1 MARIPS
7 GRLYFVLLGIASVAV
22 ALAATRMIEPFQGP
36 SSGLALGFVLG
47 EAVVLAALPALLTL
61 FHVEQEARVGRF
73 TGLIGRALM
82 IGRVLAIR
90 GKRTAG
96 VVKEMREDRA
106 VRIARSIPLLNRLA
120 ERMERGIRGDIVKG
134 GMQLDPYA
142 FAARYSFYSVVLAAV
157 FVPLSL
163 ALSVLVSPTLLA
175 LMMIPAIILYTP
187 SLSAKNRASERKTNV
202 RDELPFFALLS
213 SVMQSAG
220 RSLVDAFRGTMGKQ
234 ILPAMEVEARLLQ
247 KSIGFGKDVAG
258 ALDDLAS
265 THPDDAFK
273 HFLFGYTGVLKSGG
287 DVVLYLSDR
296 TREYLA
302 SMRFRWQSY
311 AERVGTIGE
320 MLIIVFVLL
329 PLLLVVGAITM
340 PPEMVAEIAYA
351 SVAALPMIAL
361 VMYFMVRSAQPRTY
375 DVLGGDVRLGLIGLA
390 AGAMAAS
397 FTGQL
402 WLVVA
407 TSGAAGAALYGLPVR
422 VQMREVRM
430 TEAALPDFLRSIA
443 EYRKIGYD
451 MRKAVLETAA
461 KTKFNPVFD
470 SILERVAAQMSLG
483 VRLGEVKVAMRSWL
497 GRTTFFIL
505 DQITESGGGTPANI
519 EDLYNFISGYNRL
532 KKEATS
538 SVGLYKMLGYA
549 VPVAI
554 PLVVKVISGVIGS
567 FGSSAGSFFG
577 GGTASL
583 AIVNS
588 TVEIVTVVAA
598 GAIAFTMTRATDFT
612 AKNTL
617 NMTILFSL
625 AVLAIV
631 FTQYLPTSSF
641 SFGF

>member
-1 MARIPS
+1 MARVS
-7 GRLYFVLLGIASVAV
+7 AGRLYFIILGVAASLVLFLALQSASP
-22 ALAATRMIEPFQGP
+22 L
-36 SSGLALGFVLG
+36 SGLSKGLVLGFVLS
-47 EAVVLAALPALLTL
+47 EAIILVAFPLLLGL
-61 FHVEQEARVGRF
+61 FHVSLESKVRVSN
-73 TGLIGRALM
+73 
-82 IGRVLAIR
+82 VLDVFRKAHP
-90 GKRTAG
+90 G
-96 VVKEMREDRA
+96 VREVKEDRA
-106 VRIARSIPLLNRLA
+106 VRLTRSIPLLNRLA
-120 ERMERGIRGDIVKG
+120 ERVERSIRSDVVKG

-142 FAARYSFYSVVLAAV
+142 FAARYSFYSVALAAV

-163 ALSVLVSPTLLA
+163 VLSVLVSPTLLA
-175 LMMIPAIILYTP
+175 LMMVPAIILYTP
-187 SLSAKNRASERKTNV
+187 SLSAKNRVSERKTNV

-220 RSLVDAFRGTMGKQ
+220 RSLVDAFRGTLGKQ

-247 KSIGFGKDVAG
+247 KSIGFGKDLVG

-265 THPDDAFK
+265 THPDDSFK
-273 HFLFGYTGVLKSGG
+273 HFLYGYTGVLKSGG

-311 AERVGTIGE
+311 AEKVGTIGE

-340 PPEMVAEIAYA
+340 PPDLVAIISYV
-351 SVAALPMIAL
+351 SVAALPIIAL
-361 VMYFMVRSAQPRTY
+361 LMYFMVKAVQPRVY
-375 DVLGGDVRLGLIGLA
+375 DILGGDAKLGLVGVA
-390 AGAMAAS
+390 AGALVSS
-397 FTGQL
+397 FTGQV
-402 WLVVA
+402 WLMVA
-407 TSGAAGAALYGLPVR
+407 VSGAAGAALYGLPVR
-422 VQMREVRM
+422 AQIREVRL

-443 EYRKIGYD
+443 EYRKIGYN

-470 SILERVAAQMSLG
+470 SLLERMAAQMSLG
-483 VRLGEVKVAMRSWL
+483 VRLGEAKVAMRSWL
-497 GRTTFFIL
+497 GRMTVFIL
-505 DQITESGGGTPANI
+505 DQRTERWGGTPANI

-538 SVGLYKMLGYA
+538 SVGLYRMLGYA

-567 FGSSAGSFFG
+567 FGASSAGFFG

-583 AIVNS
+583 AIVNA
-588 TVEIVTVVAA
+588 TVDIVTVVAA

-617 NMTILFSL
+617 NMTILFAL
-625 AVLAIV
+625 AVVAVAL
-631 FTQYLPTSSF
+631 TQYLPNF
-641 SFGF
+641 SLGF

>member
-1 MARIPS
+1 MARVS
-7 GRLYFVLLGIASVAV
+7 AGRLYFAVLGV
-22 ALAATRMIEPFQGP
+22 AATLVLYMALRSVG
-36 SSGLALGFVLG
+36 SLSGLSKGLVLGFVLS
-47 EAVVLAALPALLTL
+47 EAVVLVAFPLLLGL
-61 FHVEQEARVGRF
+61 FHVSLESKFRVSGVWDAFRRARP
-73 TGLIGRALM
+73 
-82 IGRVLAIR
+82 
-90 GKRTAG
+90 G
-96 VVKEMREDRA
+96 VREVKEDRA
-106 VRIARSIPLLNRLA
+106 VRLTRSIPLLNRLA
-120 ERMERGIRGDIVKG
+120 ERVERSIRSDVVKG

-142 FAARYSFYSVVLAAV
+142 FAARYSFYSVALAAV

-163 ALSVLVSPTLLA
+163 VLSVLVSPTLLA
-175 LMMIPAIILYTP
+175 LMMVPAIILYTP
-187 SLSAKNRASERKTNV
+187 SLSAKNRVSERKTNV

-220 RSLVDAFRGTMGKQ
+220 RSLVDAFRGTLGKQ

-247 KSIGFGKDVAG
+247 KSIGFGKDLVG

-265 THPDDAFK
+265 THPDDSFK
-273 HFLFGYTGVLKSGG
+273 HFLYGYTGVLKSGG

-311 AERVGTIGE
+311 AEKVGTIGE

-340 PPEMVAEIAYA
+340 PPDLVAMISYV
-351 SVAALPMIAL
+351 SVAALPIIAL
-361 VMYFMVRSAQPRTY
+361 LMYFMVKSVQPRVY
-375 DVLGGDVRLGLIGLA
+375 DILGGDVRLGLVGVA
-390 AGAMAAS
+390 AGALVSS
-397 FTGQL
+397 FTGQI
-402 WLVVA
+402 WLMVA
-407 TSGAAGAALYGLPVR
+407 VSGAAGATLYGLPVR
-422 VQMREVRM
+422 AQIREVRL

-443 EYRKIGYD
+443 EYRKIGYN
-451 MRKAVLETAA
+451 MRKAILETAT

-470 SILERVAAQMSLG
+470 SILERIAAQMSLG

-497 GRTTFFIL
+497 GRMTMFIL

-538 SVGLYKMLGYA
+538 SVGLYRMLGYA

-554 PLVVKVISGVIGS
+554 PMVVKVISGVIGS
-567 FGSSAGSFFG
+567 FGASTAGFFG

-588 TVEIVTVVAA
+588 TVDIVTVVAA

-617 NMTILFSL
+617 NMTILFVL
-625 AVLAIV
+625 AVLALA
-631 FTQYLPTSSF
+631 FTQYLPSF
-641 SFGF
+641 SLGF

>member
-1 MARIPS
+1 VARVS
-7 GRLYFVLLGIASVAV
+7 AGRLYFAVLGVAASLVLLLALQSASP
-22 ALAATRMIEPFQGP
+22 L
-36 SSGLALGFVLG
+36 SGLSKGLVLGFVLS
-47 EAVVLAALPALLTL
+47 EAIILVAFPLLLSL
-61 FHVEQEARVGRF
+61 FHVSLESKVRVRNVLDAF
-73 TGLIGRALM
+73 RRAHP
-82 IGRVLAIR
+82 
-90 GKRTAG
+90 G
-96 VVKEMREDRA
+96 VREVKEDRA
-106 VRIARSIPLLNRLA
+106 ARLTRSIPLLNRLA
-120 ERMERGIRGDIVKG
+120 ERVERSIRSDVVKG

-142 FAARYSFYSVVLAAV
+142 FAARYSFYSVALAAV

-163 ALSVLVSPTLLA
+163 VLSVLVSPTLLA
-175 LMMIPAIILYTP
+175 LMAVPAIILYTP
-187 SLSAKNRASERKTNV
+187 SLSAKNRVSERKTNV

-220 RSLVDAFRGTMGKQ
+220 RSLVDAFRGTLGKQ

-247 KSIGFGKDVAG
+247 KSIGFGKDLVG

-265 THPDDAFK
+265 THPDDSFK
-273 HFLFGYTGVLKSGG
+273 HFLYGYTGVLKSGG

-311 AERVGTIGE
+311 AEKVGTIGE

-340 PPEMVAEIAYA
+340 PPDLVAMISYV
-351 SVAALPMIAL
+351 SVAALPIIAL
-361 VMYFMVRSAQPRTY
+361 LMYFMVKSVQPRVY
-375 DVLGGDVRLGLIGLA
+375 DILGGDVRLGLVGVA
-390 AGAMAAS
+390 SGAVVSS
-397 FTGQL
+397 FTGQI
-402 WLVVA
+402 WLMVA
-407 TSGAAGAALYGLPVR
+407 VSGAAGAALYGLPVR
-422 VQMREVRM
+422 AQIREVRL

-443 EYRKIGYD
+443 EYRKIGYN

-470 SILERVAAQMSLG
+470 SILGRMAAQMSLG
-483 VRLGEVKVAMRSWL
+483 VRLGEAKVAMRSWL
-497 GRTTFFIL
+497 GRMTIFIL

-538 SVGLYKMLGYA
+538 SVGLYRMLGYA

-567 FGSSAGSFFG
+567 FGASSTGFFG

-583 AIVNS
+583 AIVNA
-588 TVEIVTVVAA
+588 TVDIVTVVAA

-617 NMTILFSL
+617 NMTILFAL
-625 AVLAIV
+625 AVVAVAL
-631 FTQYLPTSSF
+631 TQYLPNF
-641 SFGF
+641 SLGF

>member
-1 MARIPS
+1 MLRVSAGKI
-7 GRLYFVLLGIASVAV
+7 YFGVL
-22 ALAATRMIEPFQGP
+22 ALASIGVFVVAQRGTSPASGD
-36 SSGLALGFVLG
+36 SGGLALGIVLG
-47 EAVVLAALPALLTL
+47 EAVLLIGFSGLLFLLHVDLESKVRFAALFEAL
-61 FHVEQEARVGRF
+61 GR
-73 TGLIGRALM
+73 GRAV
-82 IGRVLAIR
+82 R
-90 GKRTAG
+90 
-96 VVKEMREDRA
+96 VKEVREDRA

-120 ERMERGIRGDIVKG
+120 EKMERSIRSDVVKG

-163 ALSVLVSPTLLA
+163 VLSVLVSPTLLA
-175 LMMIPAIILYTP
+175 LMTVPAIILYTP
-187 SLSAKNRASERKTNV
+187 SLTAKNRVSERKTNV

-247 KSIGFGKDVAG
+247 KSIGFGKDLVG

-265 THPDDAFK
+265 THPDDSFK
-273 HFLFGYTGVLKSGG
+273 HFLYGYTGVLKSGG

-311 AERVGTIGE
+311 AEKVGTIGE

-340 PPEMVAEIAYA
+340 PPDMVAMISYV
-351 SVAALPMIAL
+351 SVAALPIIAL
-361 VMYFMVRSAQPRTY
+361 LMYFMVRSVQPRIY
-375 DVLGGDVRLGLIGLA
+375 DVLGGDMRLGLVGVV
-390 AGAMAAS
+390 AGALVSS

-402 WLVVA
+402 WLVLAV
-407 TSGAAGAALYGLPVR
+407 SGAAGAAFYGLPVR
-422 VQMREVRM
+422 AQIREVRL

-443 EYRKIGYD
+443 EYRKIGYN

-461 KTKFNPVFD
+461 KSKFNPVFD
-470 SILERVAAQMSLG
+470 AILERMAAQMSLG

-497 GRTTFFIL
+497 GRMTVFIL
-505 DQITESGGGTPANI
+505 DQITESGGGTPANV

-538 SVGLYKMLGYA
+538 SVGLYRLLGYA

-554 PLVVKVISGVIGS
+554 PLLVKVIGGVIGS
-567 FGSSAGSFFG
+567 FGSSTAGFFG

-583 AIVNS
+583 AIVNA
-588 TVEIVTVVAA
+588 TVDIVTVVAA

-612 AKNTL
+612 AKSTL
-617 NMTILFSL
+617 NMTILFAL
-625 AVLAIV
+625 AVVAIV
-631 FTQYLPTSSF
+631 VTQFLPSF
-641 SFGF
+641 SLGF

>member
-1 MARIPS
+1 MARVS
-7 GRLYFVLLGIASVAV
+7 AGRLYFAVLGVAASLVLFL
-22 ALAATRMIEPFQGP
+22 ALQSASPL
-36 SSGLALGFVLG
+36 SGLSKGLVLGFVLS
-47 EAVVLAALPALLTL
+47 EAIILVAFPLLLSL
-61 FHVEQEARVGRF
+61 FHVSLESKVRVSNVLDAFRRARP
-73 TGLIGRALM
+73 
-82 IGRVLAIR
+82 
-90 GKRTAG
+90 G
-96 VVKEMREDRA
+96 VREVKEDRA
-106 VRIARSIPLLNRLA
+106 VRLTRSIPLLNKLA
-120 ERMERGIRGDIVKG
+120 ERVELSIRSDVVKG

-142 FAARYSFYSVVLAAV
+142 FAARYSFYSVALAAV

-163 ALSVLVSPTLLA
+163 VLSVLVSPTLLA
-175 LMMIPAIILYTP
+175 LMMVPAIILYTP
-187 SLSAKNRASERKTNV
+187 SLSAKNRVSERKTNV

-220 RSLVDAFRGTMGKQ
+220 RSLVDAFRGTLGKQ

-247 KSIGFGKDVAG
+247 KSIGFGKDLVG

-265 THPDDAFK
+265 SHPDDSFK
-273 HFLFGYTGVLKSGG
+273 HFLYGYTGVLKSGG

-311 AERVGTIGE
+311 AEKVGTIGE

-340 PPEMVAEIAYA
+340 PPDLVAMISYV
-351 SVAALPMIAL
+351 SVAALPIIAL
-361 VMYFMVRSAQPRTY
+361 LMYFMVKAVQPRVY
-375 DVLGGDVRLGLIGLA
+375 DILGGDTRLGLAGVA
-390 AGAMAAS
+390 AGALISS
-397 FTGQL
+397 FTGQI
-402 WLVVA
+402 WLMVA
-407 TSGAAGAALYGLPVR
+407 VPGAAGAALYGLPVR
-422 VQMREVRM
+422 AQIREVRL

-443 EYRKIGYD
+443 EYRKIGYN

-470 SILERVAAQMSLG
+470 SILERMAAQMSLG
-483 VRLGEVKVAMRSWL
+483 VRLGEAKVAMRSWL
-497 GRTTFFIL
+497 GRMTIFIL

-538 SVGLYKMLGYA
+538 SVGLYRMLGYA

-567 FGSSAGSFFG
+567 FGSSSAGFFG

-583 AIVNS
+583 AIVNA
-588 TVEIVTVVAA
+588 TVDIVTVVAA
-598 GAIAFTMTRATDFT
+598 GAIAFTMTRAIDFT

-617 NMTILFSL
+617 NMTILFAL
-625 AVLAIV
+625 AVVAVAL
-631 FTQYLPTSSF
+631 TQYLPNF
-641 SFGF
+641 SLGF

>member
-1 MARIPS
+1 MARVS
-7 GRLYFVLLGIASVAV
+7 AGRLYFALLGAAAALVLLATLLGI
-22 ALAATRMIEPFQGP
+22 RPFSGL
-36 SSGLALGFVLG
+36 SAGLALGFVLG
-47 EAVVLAALPALLTL
+47 EAVVLVALAVLLPL
-61 FHVEQEARVGRF
+61 FHVDVESKVKGSAVLEALGRR
-73 TGLIGRALM
+73 RAVQV
-82 IGRVLAIR
+82 REV
-90 GKRTAG
+90 
-96 VVKEMREDRA
+96 REDRA
-106 VRIARSIPLLNRLA
+106 VKIARGIPLLNRLA
-120 ERMERGIRGDIVKG
+120 ERMERGIRGDVVKG

-163 ALSVLVSPTLLA
+163 VLSVLVSPTLLA

-187 SLSAKNRASERKTNV
+187 SLSAKNRAAERKTNV

-247 KSIGFGKDVAG
+247 KSIGFGKDVVG

-265 THPDDAFK
+265 THPDDSFK
-273 HFLFGYTGVLKSGG
+273 HFLYGYTGVLKSGG
-287 DVVLYLSDR
+287 DVVLYLGDR

-351 SVAALPMIAL
+351 SVAALPMISL

-375 DVLGGDVRLGLIGLA
+375 DILGGDARLGLIGLA

-402 WLVVA
+402 WLTVA
-407 TSGAAGAALYGLPVR
+407 VGGAAGAALYGLPVR
-422 VQMREVRM
+422 AQMREVRM

-443 EYRKIGYD
+443 EYRKIGYN

-470 SILERVAAQMSLG
+470 SILERMAAQMSLG

-567 FGSSAGSFFG
+567 FGSSAAGFFR

-588 TVEIVTVVAA
+588 TVAVVTVVAA

-612 AKNTL
+612 SKNTL
-617 NMTILFSL
+617 NMTVLFAL

-631 FTQYLPTSSF
+631 FTRYLPMSF
-641 SFGF
+641 SLGF

>member
-1 MARIPS
+1 MVRVSA
-7 GRLYFVLLGIASVAV
+7 GRLYFAVLGV
-22 ALAATRMIEPFQGP
+22 AATLVLYMALR
-36 SSGLALGFVLG
+36 SVSSLSGLSKGLVLG
-47 EAVVLAALPALLTL
+47 LVLSEAVVLVAFPLLLGL
-61 FHVEQEARVGRF
+61 FHVSLESKVRVSGVWDAFRRARP
-73 TGLIGRALM
+73 
-82 IGRVLAIR
+82 
-90 GKRTAG
+90 G
-96 VVKEMREDRA
+96 VREVKEDRA
-106 VRIARSIPLLNRLA
+106 VKLTRSIPLLNRLA
-120 ERMERGIRGDIVKG
+120 ERVERSVRSDVVKG

-142 FAARYSFYSVVLAAV
+142 FAARYSFYSVALAAV

-163 ALSVLVSPTLLA
+163 VLSVLVSPTLLA
-175 LMMIPAIILYTP
+175 LMMVPAIILYTP
-187 SLSAKNRASERKTNV
+187 SLSAKNRVSERKTNI

-220 RSLVDAFRGTMGKQ
+220 RSLVDAFRGTLGKQ

-247 KSIGFGKDVAG
+247 KSIGFGKDLVG

-265 THPDDAFK
+265 THPDDSFK
-273 HFLFGYTGVLKSGG
+273 HFLYGYTGVLKSGG

-311 AERVGTIGE
+311 AEKVGTIGE

-340 PPEMVAEIAYA
+340 PPHLVAMISYV
-351 SVAALPMIAL
+351 SVAALPIIAL
-361 VMYFMVRSAQPRTY
+361 LMYFMVKSVQPRVY
-375 DVLGGDVRLGLIGLA
+375 DILGGDVRLGLVGVA
-390 AGAMAAS
+390 SGAVVSS
-397 FTGQL
+397 FTGQI
-402 WLVVA
+402 WLIVA
-407 TSGAAGAALYGLPVR
+407 VSGAAGAALYGLPVR
-422 VQMREVRM
+422 AQIREVRL

-443 EYRKIGYD
+443 EYRKIGYN

-461 KTKFNPVFD
+461 KTKFNPIFD
-470 SILERVAAQMSLG
+470 SILERMAAQMSLG
-483 VRLGEVKVAMRSWL
+483 VRLGEVKVTMRSWL
-497 GRTTFFIL
+497 GRMTVFIL

-538 SVGLYKMLGYA
+538 SVGLYRMLGYA

-567 FGSSAGSFFG
+567 FGASSAGFFG

-583 AIVNS
+583 AIVNA
-588 TVEIVTVVAA
+588 TVDIVTVVAA

-617 NMTILFSL
+617 NMTILFAL
-625 AVLAIV
+625 AVVAVAL
-631 FTQYLPTSSF
+631 TQYLPNF
-641 SFGF
+641 SLGF

>member
-1 MARIPS
+1 MARVS
-7 GRLYFVLLGIASVAV
+7 AGGLYFVILGV
-22 ALAATRMIEPFQGP
+22 AATLVLFKALWSVGSLSGP
-36 SSGLALGFVLG
+36 SKGLVLGFVLS
-47 EAVVLAALPALLTL
+47 EAVVLVAFPLLLGL
-61 FHVEQEARVGRF
+61 FHVSLESKVRMSDVLDAFRRARP
-73 TGLIGRALM
+73 
-82 IGRVLAIR
+82 
-90 GKRTAG
+90 G
-96 VVKEMREDRA
+96 VREVKEDRA
-106 VRIARSIPLLNRLA
+106 VRLTRSIPLLNRLA
-120 ERMERGIRGDIVKG
+120 ERVERSIRSDVVKG

-142 FAARYSFYSVVLAAV
+142 FAARYSFYSVALAAV

-163 ALSVLVSPTLLA
+163 VLSVLVSPTLLA
-175 LMMIPAIILYTP
+175 LMTVPAIILYTP
-187 SLSAKNRASERKTNV
+187 SLSAKNRVSERKTNV

-220 RSLVDAFRGTMGKQ
+220 RSLVEAFRGTLGKQ

-247 KSIGFGKDVAG
+247 KSIGFGKDLVG

-265 THPDDAFK
+265 THPDDSFK
-273 HFLFGYTGVLKSGG
+273 HFLYGYTGVLKSGG

-375 DVLGGDVRLGLIGLA
+375 DIMGGDAKLGLIGLA

-397 FTGQL
+397 FTGHL
-402 WLVVA
+402 WLIVA
-407 TSGAAGAALYGLPVR
+407 VSGAAGAALYGLPVR
-422 VQMREVRM
+422 AQMREVRM

-443 EYRKIGYD
+443 EYRKIGYN

-461 KTKFNPVFD
+461 RTKFNPVFD
-470 SILERVAAQMSLG
+470 SILERIAAQMSLG
-483 VRLGEVKVAMRSWL
+483 VRLGEVRVAMRSWL
-497 GRTTFFIL
+497 GRMTVFIL

-532 KKEATS
+532 KKEAIS

-567 FGSSAGSFFG
+567 FGSSTVGFFG

-588 TVEIVTVVAA
+588 TVDIVTVVAA

-617 NMTILFSL
+617 NMTILFVL
-625 AVLAIV
+625 AVLAV
-631 FTQYLPTSSF
+631 AFTQYLPNF
-641 SFGF
+641 SLGF

>member
-1 MARIPS
+1 MVRVSA
-7 GRLYFVLLGIASVAV
+7 GRLYFVILGVAASLVLFL
-22 ALAATRMIEPFQGP
+22 ALQSASPL
-36 SSGLALGFVLG
+36 SGLSKGLVLGFVLS
-47 EAVVLAALPALLTL
+47 EAIILVAFPLLLSL
-61 FHVEQEARVGRF
+61 FHVSLESKVRMSNVLDIFRRARP
-73 TGLIGRALM
+73 
-82 IGRVLAIR
+82 
-90 GKRTAG
+90 G
-96 VVKEMREDRA
+96 VREVKEDKA
-106 VRIARSIPLLNRLA
+106 VRLTRSIPLLNRLA
-120 ERMERGIRGDIVKG
+120 ERVERSIRSDVVKG

-142 FAARYSFYSVVLAAV
+142 FAARYSFYSVALAAV

-163 ALSVLVSPTLLA
+163 VLSVLVSPTLLA
-175 LMMIPAIILYTP
+175 LMMVPAIILYTP
-187 SLSAKNRASERKTNV
+187 SLSAKNRVSERKTNV

-220 RSLVDAFRGTMGKQ
+220 RSLVDAFRGTLGKQ

-247 KSIGFGKDVAG
+247 KSIGFGKDLVG

-265 THPDDAFK
+265 SHPDDSFK
-273 HFLFGYTGVLKSGG
+273 HFLYGYTGVLKSGG

-311 AERVGTIGE
+311 AEKVGTIGE

-340 PPEMVAEIAYA
+340 PPDLVAMISYV
-351 SVAALPMIAL
+351 SVAALPIIAL
-361 VMYFMVRSAQPRTY
+361 LMYFMVKAVQPRVY
-375 DVLGGDVRLGLIGLA
+375 DILGGDARLGLAGVA
-390 AGAMAAS
+390 AGALVSS
-397 FTGQL
+397 FTGQI
-402 WLVVA
+402 WLMVA
-407 TSGAAGAALYGLPVR
+407 VSGAAGAALYGLPVR
-422 VQMREVRM
+422 AQIREVRL

-443 EYRKIGYD
+443 EYRKIGYN

-470 SILERVAAQMSLG
+470 SILERMAAQMSLG

-497 GRTTFFIL
+497 GRMTIFIL

-567 FGSSAGSFFG
+567 FGASSAGFFG

-583 AIVNS
+583 AIVNA
-588 TVEIVTVVAA
+588 TVDIVTVVAA

-617 NMTILFSL
+617 NMTILFAL
-625 AVLAIV
+625 AVVAVAL
-631 FTQYLPTSSF
+631 TQYLPNF
-641 SFGF
+641 SLGF

>member
-1 MARIPS
+1 MARVS
-7 GRLYFVLLGIASVAV
+7 AGRLYFIILGVAASLVLFLALQSASP
-22 ALAATRMIEPFQGP
+22 L
-36 SSGLALGFVLG
+36 SGLSKGLVLGFVLS
-47 EAVVLAALPALLTL
+47 EAIILVAFPLLLGL
-61 FHVEQEARVGRF
+61 FHVSLESKVRVSN
-73 TGLIGRALM
+73 
-82 IGRVLAIR
+82 VLDVFRKAHP
-90 GKRTAG
+90 G
-96 VVKEMREDRA
+96 VREVKEDRA
-106 VRIARSIPLLNRLA
+106 VRLTRSIPLLNRLA
-120 ERMERGIRGDIVKG
+120 ERVERSIRSDVVKG

-142 FAARYSFYSVVLAAV
+142 FAARYSFYSVALAAV

-163 ALSVLVSPTLLA
+163 VLSVLVSPTLLA
-175 LMMIPAIILYTP
+175 LMMVPAIILYTP
-187 SLSAKNRASERKTNV
+187 SLSAKNRVSERKTNV

-220 RSLVDAFRGTMGKQ
+220 RSLVDAFRGTLGKQ

-247 KSIGFGKDVAG
+247 KSIGFGKDLVG

-265 THPDDAFK
+265 THPDDSFK
-273 HFLFGYTGVLKSGG
+273 HFLYGYTGVLKSGG

-311 AERVGTIGE
+311 AEKVGTIGE

-340 PPEMVAEIAYA
+340 PPDLVAIISYV
-351 SVAALPMIAL
+351 SVAALPIIAL
-361 VMYFMVRSAQPRTY
+361 LMYFMVKAVQPRVY
-375 DVLGGDVRLGLIGLA
+375 DILGGDAKLGLVGVA
-390 AGAMAAS
+390 AGALVSS
-397 FTGQL
+397 FTGQV
-402 WLVVA
+402 WLMVA
-407 TSGAAGAALYGLPVR
+407 VSGAAGAALYGLPVR
-422 VQMREVRM
+422 AQIREVRL

-443 EYRKIGYD
+443 EYRKIGYN

-470 SILERVAAQMSLG
+470 SLLERMAAQMSLG
-483 VRLGEVKVAMRSWL
+483 VRLGEAKVAMRSWL
-497 GRTTFFIL
+497 GRMTVFIL
-505 DQITESGGGTPANI
+505 DQRTESGGGTPANI

-538 SVGLYKMLGYA
+538 SVGLYRMLGYA

-567 FGSSAGSFFG
+567 FGASSAGFFG

-583 AIVNS
+583 AIVNA
-588 TVEIVTVVAA
+588 TVDIVTVVAA

-617 NMTILFSL
+617 NMTILFAL
-625 AVLAIV
+625 AVVAVAL
-631 FTQYLPTSSF
+631 TQYLPNF
-641 SFGF
+641 SLGF

>member
-1 MARIPS
+1 MLRAS
-7 GRLYFVLLGIASVAV
+7 AGKVYFGVL
-22 ALAATRMIEPFQGP
+22 ALASTVVLVLSVRDITPLSGTY
-36 SSGLALGFVLG
+36 SGLALGFVLG
-47 EAVVLAALPALLTL
+47 DAVLLVGFSGLLFLLHADFDSKVILAAVLEALGRGSII
-61 FHVEQEARVGRF
+61 RVR
-73 TGLIGRALM
+73 
-82 IGRVLAIR
+82 RV
-90 GKRTAG
+90 
-96 VVKEMREDRA
+96 REDRA
-106 VRIARSIPLLNRLA
+106 VWIARSVPLLNRLA
-120 ERMERGIRGDIVKG
+120 ERVEQGIRGDVVKG

-142 FAARYSFYSVVLAAV
+142 FAAKYSFYSVALAAV
-157 FVPLSL
+157 FVPVSL

-187 SLSAKNRASERKTNV
+187 SLSAKNRVSERKTNV
-202 RDELPFFALLS
+202 RDELPFFALLASITQS
-213 SVMQSAG
+213 SG
-220 RSLVDAFRGTMGKQ
+220 RSLIDAFRGTVGKH
-234 ILPAMEVEARLLQ
+234 ILPAMEAEARLLQ
-247 KSIGFGKDVAG
+247 KSIGFGKDIAG

-265 THPDDAFK
+265 THPDDSFK
-273 HFLFGYTGVLKSGG
+273 HFLYGYTGVLKSGG

-311 AERVGTIGE
+311 AEKVGTIGE

-375 DVLGGDVRLGLIGLA
+375 DILGGDARLGLVGLA
-390 AGAMAAS
+390 GGLVAAS
-397 FTGQL
+397 FTGQV
-402 WLVVA
+402 WLIVA
-407 TSGAAGAALYGLPVR
+407 VGGAAGAALYGLPVR
-422 VQMREVRM
+422 AQMREVRM

-443 EYRKIGYD
+443 EYRKIGYN

-470 SILERVAAQMSLG
+470 SILERMAAQMSLG

-497 GRTTFFIL
+497 GRMTVFIL

-554 PLVVKVISGVIGS
+554 PLLVKVISGVIGS
-567 FGSSAGSFFG
+567 FGSSTAGAGFFG

-583 AIVNS
+583 AIINS
-588 TVEIVTVVAA
+588 AVDIVTVVAA

-617 NMTILFSL
+617 NMTILFAL
-625 AVLAIV
+625 AVVAVTL
-631 FTQYLPTSSF
+631 TQYLPNF
-641 SFGF
+641 SLGF